1 MIDAVIVFGT
11 GVSGPNP
18 IIQQLPDGR
27 LLGAAGNLSARS
39 QGAADPPPPPGLS
52 PPRGVPPLANS
63 SRARIWG
70 NQSHKMEILVFYKHW
85 QRDADTR
92 GGFGHR
98 ARAHGCAPGSG
109 SGFGMLHLAPI
120 PSPGY
125 VPLCHSRRHLLLR
138 KLGSSPFGGGGLRS
152 CRPMRAAGTRVPPQ
166 PEVVHGERGFVCPAL
181 GVLLHPPVLREGWSG
196 VPGTPAM
203 GDTSLGGTVSSSK
216 GTCATRAA
224 LWPGAGTGS
233 SHAAE
238 PDLELAPLG
247 PCCEFGSI
255 WGHFCSSCSC
265 HHPRR
270 LAGRRSRA
278 VPWAT

>member
-1 MIDAVIVFGT
+1 MPTPGGIWAQSPCPRLCSRERVWFWDAAPCTHPLPGVCPTVSLQEASPAPKT
-11 GVSGPNP
+11 GVE
-18 IIQQLPDGR
+18 
-27 LLGAAGNLSARS
+27 
-39 QGAADPPPPPGLS
+39 PP
-52 PPRGVPPLANS
+52 
-63 SRARIWG
+63 W
-70 NQSHKMEILVFYKHW
+70 
-85 QRDADTR
+85 
-92 GGFGHR
+92 
-98 ARAHGCAPGSG
+98 
-109 SGFGMLHLAPI
+109 
-120 PSPGY
+120 
-125 VPLCHSRRHLLLR
+125 
-138 KLGSSPFGGGGLRS
+138 GGGLRS

-166 PEVVHGERGFVCPAL
+166 PEVVHRERGFMCTAP

-196 VPGTPAM
+196 VPSTPAM

-233 SHAAE
+233 GHAAE

-255 WGHFCSSCSC
+255 WGNFCPSCSC
-265 HHPRR
+265 HHPRC

>member
-27 LLGAAGNLSARS
+27 LLGAAGNPSARS

-70 NQSHKMEILVFYKHW
+70 NQSHKMGILVFYKRW
-85 QRDADTR
+85 QRDVDTR
-92 GGFGHR
+92 GDLGTEPVP
-98 ARAHGCAPGSG
+98 AVVLPGAGLVLG
-109 SGFGMLHLAPI
+109 SCTLH
-120 PSPGY
+120 PSPPRGMPHCVTPGGISY
-125 VPLCHSRRHLLLR
+125 SENWGRAPL
-138 KLGSSPFGGGGLRS
+138 GGGLRS
-152 CRPMRAAGTRVPPQ
+152 CRPMRAVGTRVPPQ

-181 GVLLHPPVLREGWSG
+181 GVLLHPAMLREGWSG